1 MADMGK
7 NTSYPEAGFA
17 RLAGDFIN
25 AAKLVAGDDDAG
37 EAGGQAFLHALFP
50 LLFLIGHGLELAYK
64 AILLLDGATKKDLKR
79 IGHDLMKCR
88 REVQACRPN
97 LLDDLEET
105 GTEEIVGMIGPY
117 YKAKALEY
125 HAAGLYPGLPADPNQ
140 VVAITAGTVKNV
152 EDWLRPLV
160 HQKIRDATNGT

>member
-1 MADMGK
+1 
-7 NTSYPEAGFA
+7 
-17 RLAGDFIN
+17 
-25 AAKLVAGDDDAG
+25 
-37 EAGGQAFLHALFP
+37 
-50 LLFLIGHGLELAYK
+50 
-64 AILLLDGATKKDLKR
+64 
-79 IGHDLMKCR
+79 MKCR

-125 HAAGLYPGLPADPNQ
+125 HEAGLYPGLPADPNQ